1 MATACS
7 LPPLV
12 LLLLL
17 LLVGLPLSSAAVRP
31 PPQVGRFFAR
41 AVGSIIKKSTK
52 EYLQDRAK
60 DSVRDFSSQGNT
72 GKQGNNDQLGSSA
85 ADKFGAFF
93 FDLSVGTPSSPR
105 TISLVLD
112 ITSELVWTQCVGLQP
127 TDDTFV
133 QIGCDDQKCKDVFPD
148 DTTCAAANPDD
159 ACAANLGRPCCG
171 YQETFYG
178 GGGTKGNLA
187 TETFTFGS
195 TPVTDFVFGC
205 SDSDTV
211 LNDLDSGTGTGS
223 GASGFAGFSTGPL
236 SLVSQLQISSFS
248 YFIALPDDPDKDKSF
263 ISWGDATPKG
273 GLGTPLLVPTP
284 SQSPHWYY
292 VKLTGVQVDGQL
304 LSDIPAGTFDVN
316 TDGAGGVFL
325 STTLPVTY
333 LEQAAYNVLRQEL
346 VSKIQSK
353 GVSPTNPDDENHLC
367 FDKQSFADKEVPK
380 LALVFDGA
388 DAVMELKVQNYFFTL
403 DNEMTCLAILPST
416 GGSVLGSL
424 LQTGR
429 TMTYDLQHSMLTF
442 GTFETAAAAPAPAKV
457 QLMIMATLLLWVL
470 LQF

>member
-1 MATACS
+1 MASACS

-12 LLLLL
+12 LLLLV
-17 LLVGLPLSSAAVRP
+17 LVALPLSSAAIRRP
-31 PPQVGRFFAR
+31 SPQVGRFVAK
-41 AVGSIIKKSTK
+41 AVRSIIKKSAK
-52 EYLQDRAK
+52 EYLEDRAK

-72 GKQGNNDQLGSSA
+72 GNGNNDQLGSSA
-85 ADKFGAFF
+85 ADQFGAFL
-93 FDLSVGTPSSPR
+93 FDLSIGTPSSPQ
-105 TISLVLD
+105 TLSLVLD

-127 TDDTFV
+127 TDGTFL
-133 QIGCDDQKCKDVFPD
+133 QIGCDDQKCEAVFPD
-148 DTTCAAANPDD
+148 VNTCAAANPDD
-159 ACAANLGRPCCG
+159 ACAAKLGQPCCG

-178 GGGTKGNLA
+178 GGSTKGNLA
-187 TETFTFGS
+187 TETFTFDS
-195 TPVTDFVFGC
+195 TSVTGLLFGC
-205 SDSDTV
+205 SDTDTV
-211 LNDLDSGTGTGS
+211 LNDLDSGAGS
-223 GASGFAGFSTGPL
+223 RASGFAGFSRAPF

-263 ISWGDATPKG
+263 ISWGDAAPKG

-284 SQSPHWYY
+284 SQNPHWYY

-316 TDGAGGVFL
+316 TDGSGGVFL

-333 LEQAAYNVLRQEL
+333 LEQAAYNVLRGEL
-346 VSKIQSK
+346 VSKIQAK
-353 GVSPTNPDDENHLC
+353 GVSPTNPDDENRLC
-367 FDKQSFADKEVPK
+367 FDKQAFADKEVPK

-403 DNEMTCLAILPST
+403 DNGMTCLTILPSI

-429 TMTYDLQHSMLTF
+429 TMTYDLQDAMLTF
-442 GTFETAAAAPAPAKV
+442 DTFETAAAAPAPAKKV
-457 QLMIMATLLLWVL
+457 QLMIMATLLLCWVL
-470 LQF
+470 L

>member
-1 MATACS
+1 M
-7 LPPLV
+7 
-12 LLLLL
+12 
-17 LLVGLPLSSAAVRP
+17 SS
-31 PPQVGRFFAR
+31 
-41 AVGSIIKKSTK
+41 
-52 EYLQDRAK
+52 
-60 DSVRDFSSQGNT
+60 
-72 GKQGNNDQLGSSA
+72 
-85 ADKFGAFF
+85 
-93 FDLSVGTPSSPR
+93 
-105 TISLVLD
+105 
-112 ITSELVWTQCVGLQP
+112 WTQCGVLQP
-127 TDDTFV
+127 TDGTFL

-148 DTTCAAANPDD
+148 VTTCAAANPDD
-159 ACAANLGRPCCG
+159 ACAANLGGPCCG

-195 TPVTDFVFGC
+195 TSVTDLVFGC

-211 LNDLDSGTGTGS
+211 LNDLDSGTGS
-223 GASGFAGFSTGPL
+223 RASGFAGFSTGPL

-263 ISWGDATPKG
+263 ISWGDATPKSG
-273 GLGTPLLVPTP
+273 HGTPLLVPTP
-284 SQSPHWYY
+284 SQNPHWYY

-304 LSDIPAGTFDVN
+304 LSDIPAGTFDVK
-316 TDGAGGVFL
+316 TDGTGGGVFL

-333 LEQAAYNVLRQEL
+333 LEQAAYEVLRREL
-346 VSKIQSK
+346 VSKIQAK

-367 FDKQSFADKEVPK
+367 FDKQAFSDKEVPK

-403 DNEMTCLAILPST
+403 DNGMTCLTILPSI

-429 TMTYDLQHSMLTF
+429 TMTYDLQDGMLTF
-442 GTFETAAAAPAPAKV
+442 DTFETAAAAPAPAKV
-457 QLMIMATLLLWVL
+457 QLMIMATLLLWWVL
-470 LQF
+470 L